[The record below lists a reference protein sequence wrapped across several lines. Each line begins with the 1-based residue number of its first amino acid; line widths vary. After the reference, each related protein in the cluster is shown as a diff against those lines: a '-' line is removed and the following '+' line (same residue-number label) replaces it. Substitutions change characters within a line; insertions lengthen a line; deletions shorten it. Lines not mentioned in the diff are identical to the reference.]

1 MARLE
6 TSSCDDKKRIALFVS
21 PQAVDGANCP
31 LRTAIGGLL
40 ARGAVG
46 VVAVDELHRVPLDG
60 VLFMLL
66 RLCRIEIFLFCT
78 EANARECRYLSILGR
93 VEDHYTKCA

>member
-1 MARLE
+1 LARLE

-46 VVAVDELHRVPLDG
+46 VVAVDE
-60 VLFMLL
+60 M
-66 RLCRIEIFLFCT
+66 
-78 EANARECRYLSILGR
+78 A
-93 VEDHYTKCA
+93 

>member
-40 ARGAVG
+40 ARGTVG
-46 VVAVDELHRVPLDG
+46 VVADAYG
-60 VLFMLL
+60 
-66 RLCRIEIFLFCT
+66 
-78 EANARECRYLSILGR
+78 GR
-93 VEDHYTKCA
+93 VESASTW

>member
-40 ARGAVG
+40 AIGAVG
-46 VVAVDELHRVPLDG
+46 DVADADG
-60 VLFMLL
+60 G
-66 RLCRIEIFLFCT
+66 RG
-78 EANARECRYLSILGR
+78 ECA
-93 VEDHYTKCA
+93 TTW